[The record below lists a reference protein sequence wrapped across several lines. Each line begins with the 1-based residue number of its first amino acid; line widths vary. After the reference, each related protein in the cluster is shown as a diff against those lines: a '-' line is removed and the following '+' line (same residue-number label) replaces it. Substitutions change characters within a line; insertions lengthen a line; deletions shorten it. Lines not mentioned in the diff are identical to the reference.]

1 MGGVLTAGLF
11 SGYSSCLCMSP
22 FVVFFKRERIP
33 RLKMITCASTEA
45 FFSEVFQPRDN
56 VGHKR
61 VGSKRVKG
69 ATGCERETAFKE
81 VQREGGG
88 GGLSE

>member
-1 MGGVLTAGLF
+1 MLLLF
-11 SGYSSCLCMSP
+11 FDSGTIFRIIP
-22 FVVFFKRERIP
+22 VVFERERIP
-33 RLKMITCASTEA
+33 RLITCVSAEA
-45 FFSEVFQPRDN
+45 FFSEVFQPRNN

-81 VQREGGG
+81 VQRRGG